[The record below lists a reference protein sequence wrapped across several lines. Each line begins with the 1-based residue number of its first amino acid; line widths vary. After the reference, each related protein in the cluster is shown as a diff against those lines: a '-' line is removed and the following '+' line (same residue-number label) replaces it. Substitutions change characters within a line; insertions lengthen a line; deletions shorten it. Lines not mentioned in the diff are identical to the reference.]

1 VGAAL
6 QAPAQSGLGP
16 DGGGHARQTLVITTV
31 GVFLAFVNSSIV
43 LISLPAIFRGL
54 RLNPLEPANVSYL
67 LWLLL
72 GYMVV
77 TAVLVVTAGRLG
89 DIFGRS
95 RTFSVGFGIFTL
107 GAAVC
112 ALDPISGGGGALFL
126 IIARCVQGIGGA
138 MLMANSTALITDAF
152 PSHRRGTAVGINQ
165 VFALAGSFVGLLVGG
180 LLADTSWRLVF
191 WVSVVPGVVGT
202 VWAAR
207 ALHDNAARRHVRV
220 DLWGNVTFG
229 IGLVALLVGISY
241 GIQPYHGHITGWSS
255 PFVLVSTFGGVA
267 VLAAFVAVERR
278 VAAPMFDLSL
288 FKIRAFSMGNAAGLL
303 ASIARGGLQFMLI
316 IWLQGIWLP
325 QHGYAYARTPLWAGI
340 YLIPLT
346 VGFLVAG
353 PISGWLSDRF
363 GARPFATGGMLL
375 VAASFGLMLLLPAD
389 FSYPA
394 FAALLVLNGIGSG
407 LFASPNTTG
416 VMNAAPASERGIAS
430 GMRATFQNS
439 GQVLSIGLFF
449 TLLVIGLAGTLPGSL
464 EAGFLAHG
472 VPLAAAHQAAT
483 LPPVATLFAAFLGY
497 NPVQQLLGTHVLGAL
512 PAAQSAQLTGGSFF
526 PRAISTP
533 FTHGLEVVFIVS
545 IVLCLLA
552 AAASW
557 LRGGRYVSDEA
568 GPGDEPVRDLEEAG
582 ELAVPVAVGA
592 GAG

>member
-207 ALHDNAARRHVRV
+207 ALHDNAARRLVRV

-255 PFVLVSTFGGVA
+255 PFVLVSTVGGVA

>member
-1 VGAAL
+1 MGAAL
-6 QAPAQSGLGP
+6 PAPAQSGRGP

-31 GVFLAFVNSSIV
+31 GVFLAFMNSSIV

-107 GAAVC
+107 GAAIC

-165 VFALAGSFVGLLVGG
+165 VFAQAGSCVGLLFGG

-207 ALHDNAARRHVRV
+207 ALHDKAARRHVRV

-449 TLLVIGLAGTLPGSL
+449 TLLVIGLVGTLPGSL

-592 GAG
+592 GAR

>member
-6 QAPAQSGLGP
+6 PAPAQSGLGP

-31 GVFLAFVNSSIV
+31 GVFLAFMNSSIV

-54 RLNPLEPANVSYL
+54 RLNPLESANVSYL

-107 GAAVC
+107 GAAIC

-592 GAG
+592 GAR

>member
-1 VGAAL
+1 MGAAL

-207 ALHDNAARRHVRV
+207 ALHDNAARRLVRV

-255 PFVLVSTFGGVA
+255 PFVLVSTVGGVA

-568 GPGDEPVRDLEEAG
+568 GPGDQPVRDLEEAG

-592 GAG
+592 GAR

>member
-207 ALHDNAARRHVRV
+207 ALHDNAARRLVRV

-255 PFVLVSTFGGVA
+255 PFVLVSTVGGVA

-568 GPGDEPVRDLEEAG
+568 GPGDQPVRDLEEAG

-592 GAG
+592 GAR